1 MGVIYLVRHGQAS
14 FGADDYDVLA
24 DRGHEQARITG
35 AALAA
40 RGVRPDR
47 LISGGLRRQRDT
59 MAALADAA
67 GWQLP
72 AQVDP
77 RWDEFDHTA
86 VLDDFLAAEG
96 RANDFEDPK
105 EFHRAYLEAVAAW
118 TAGTATAQETFAQ
131 FEARCTAAL
140 EAASGDGTAVVVS
153 SGGVIGLLAAQLFG
167 GDATRWAQLNTVVV
181 NASISK
187 VLSSRRG
194 LTALTFNEHGHLEHD
209 LSLVTYR

>member
-24 DRGHEQARITG
+24 DRGREQARIAG

-40 RGVRPDR
+40 RGIRPDR
-47 LISGGLRRQRDT
+47 LVSGGLRRQRDT
-59 MAALADAA
+59 LAALADAA
-67 GWQLP
+67 GWDLEP
-72 AQVDP
+72 RVDA

-86 VLDDFLAAEG
+86 VLDDFLATTG
-96 RANDFEDPK
+96 RSGDFTDSK

-118 TAGTATAQETFAQ
+118 TTGAAAAQETFAE
-131 FEARCTAAL
+131 FDARCTAAL
-140 EAASGDGTAVVVS
+140 EAVAGDDTAVVVT
-153 SGGVIGLLAAQLFG
+153 SGGVIGLLAARLLG

-187 VLSSRRG
+187 VLSSGRG

-209 LSLVTYR
+209 RSLVTYR